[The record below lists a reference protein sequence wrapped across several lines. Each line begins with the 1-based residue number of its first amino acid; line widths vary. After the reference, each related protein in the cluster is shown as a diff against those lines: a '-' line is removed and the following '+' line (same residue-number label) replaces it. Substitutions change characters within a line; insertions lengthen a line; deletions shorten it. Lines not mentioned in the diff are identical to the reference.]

1 MFCHWFELEKSNE
14 NVIQQIYWIYSLHA
28 FKTRLFPYLPGYY
41 QETPISAKGE
51 AEVRNGL
58 RDDK

>member
-1 MFCHWFELEKSNE
+1 LEKSNE
-14 NVIQQIYWIYSLHA
+14 NVIQQIYRIYSLHA
-28 FKTRLFPYLPGYY
+28 FKTRPFPYLPDYY

-58 RDDK
+58 RDDR